1 MQHSREQCTEK
12 KSVPLNYNIV
22 GVNKKYSSVSNVA
35 ILSAIWSEIFNFIPD
50 VVIDDVIS
58 IQFFNT
64 VCPDMRFAVANGVR
78 SSPNLHSEANFKQ
91 AKSQS

>member
-50 VVIDDVIS
+50 V
-58 IQFFNT
+58 
-64 VCPDMRFAVANGVR
+64 
-78 SSPNLHSEANFKQ
+78 
-91 AKSQS
+91 